1 MCLSRRL
8 GSAVPRRRLA
18 ACGLPRGLPRGLPA
32 AAHAAHCTAQLGG
45 VDVHSA
51 AAHFFSVNF
60 LTCAV
65 LVLCLRPDKLLCLR
79 PAAPHPTPAG
89 PAPPAPAP
97 QPPPSCC
104 SFALPRSSQLLPC
117 APRSR
122 SRSLAMSAEAKYR
135 EGMAALERAGKAYAA
150 APRAHALARGLMQ
163 VTHIPLL
170 SAAQA
175 RTGRRQRLQRP
186 LQKARLR
193 DRGRRVQQ
201 GRSVANPCRPSAP
214 HARACSADRTQPP
227 DVAAG
232 TSRASPRHVLPQRQ
246 VVRTGQAGLPQG

>member
-1 MCLSRRL
+1 MPVAPSGLCCPAPPPRGLRPPPRPPPRP
-8 GSAVPRRRLA
+8 PRRRSCRALYRA
-18 ACGLPRGLPRGLPA
+18 ARRGRRPQRR
-32 AAHAAHCTAQLGG
+32 C
-45 VDVHSA
+45 S
-51 AAHFFSVNF
+51 FFQCELF
-60 LTCAV
+60 DLRCACAV
-65 LVLCLRPDKLLCLR
+65 L
-79 PAAPHPTPAG
+79 APAG